1 MSCSVLEPRLQATR
15 QVTSTHQ
22 PAFRCFS
29 EGLISSRLFVSGA
42 WQLEWAI
49 KRPLAVA

>member
-22 PAFRCFS
+22 PAFSRFS
-29 EGLISSRLFVSGA
+29 EGLISSRLFVSGV
-42 WQLEWAI
+42 WKLEWTI
-49 KRPLAVA
+49 KCPLAVA